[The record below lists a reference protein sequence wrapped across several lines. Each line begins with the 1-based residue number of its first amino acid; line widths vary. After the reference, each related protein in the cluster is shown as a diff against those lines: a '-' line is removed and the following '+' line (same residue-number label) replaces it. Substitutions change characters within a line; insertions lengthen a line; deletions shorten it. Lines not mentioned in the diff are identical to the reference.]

1 MPSRCAIWARVST
14 DEQESGNQ
22 LDELRTWAAR
32 RSLDVAAEYIIDGA
46 TAGADKTARLWGP
59 ATGEHLRTLTRR
71 TGWVR
76 RADWVRGLAFSPDG
90 RMLATV
96 C

>member
-59 ATGEHLRTLTRR
+59 LFGAGNPTEGESREPGSRNSGT
-71 TGWVR
+71 
-76 RADWVRGLAFSPDG
+76 S
-90 RMLATV
+90 
-96 C
+96 